1 MKLSWFQ
8 YRAVH
13 GYGTRNSRTGKT
25 KLLKTIVHINF
36 IIVGL
41 LIAFIFSYRLVRLS
55 FISYIEVYFTFAL
68 LDCVPYNEDFVKSRF
83 SSLYRGSVPYIL
95 LQFWPGWRKSLV
107 IRTQGL
113 RYKGPLNRGSTVFI
127 SNKFSDLFI
136 WYRIKDVIDFFGI
149 FNLHRNRMW
158 KFWLIVAERFVKLLK
173 DKLVHHAPVSLN
185 KTRSYIFHIGC
196 KAFIKPKIIPPFHSD
211 EVSKPLQK
219 KIKTKICIEFLLR
232 QSSKVSKNAFTNN
245 CTSGEKEVASVKKE
259 L

>member
-95 LQFWPGWRKSLV
+95 LQFWPG
-107 IRTQGL
+107 
-113 RYKGPLNRGSTVFI
+113 
-127 SNKFSDLFI
+127 
-136 WYRIKDVIDFFGI
+136 
-149 FNLHRNRMW
+149 
-158 KFWLIVAERFVKLLK
+158 
-173 DKLVHHAPVSLN
+173 
-185 KTRSYIFHIGC
+185 
-196 KAFIKPKIIPPFHSD
+196 
-211 EVSKPLQK
+211 
-219 KIKTKICIEFLLR
+219 
-232 QSSKVSKNAFTNN
+232 
-245 CTSGEKEVASVKKE
+245 
-259 L
+259 